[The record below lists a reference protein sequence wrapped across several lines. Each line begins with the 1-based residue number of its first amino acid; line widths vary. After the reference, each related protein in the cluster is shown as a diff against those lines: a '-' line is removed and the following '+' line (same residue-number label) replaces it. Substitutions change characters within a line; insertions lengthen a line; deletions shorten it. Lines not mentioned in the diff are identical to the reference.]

1 MDLTEF
7 QRQLELGLL
16 EERIDQKFA
25 IARRQMVNL
34 VLVIVGAG
42 VAIAITAAIVLVRL
56 PWRLP

>member
-1 MDLTEF
+1 MELTEF
-7 QRQLELGLL
+7 QRQLELRLL

>member
-7 QRQLELGLL
+7 QRQLELRLL